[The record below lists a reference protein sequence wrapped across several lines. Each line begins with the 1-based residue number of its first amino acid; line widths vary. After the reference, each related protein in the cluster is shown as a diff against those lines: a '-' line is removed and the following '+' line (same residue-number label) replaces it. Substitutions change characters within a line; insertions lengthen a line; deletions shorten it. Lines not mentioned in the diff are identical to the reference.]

1 VPLSE
6 TTREVLEREDHDLAE
21 PEVHWSTWPEALD
34 RLWMQRRRILVWILV
49 GVMLSIPLAWRLPK
63 YQSTAQLMPPDNN
76 SGAGLAA
83 LALPT
88 LSKSPGLAGLAGM
101 AGDMFGLKSTGALFT
116 KVLQSQNVDDRIIK
130 RFNLRKRWGSPY
142 QEAARE
148 KLLSRTTIEEDKK
161 SGVISIS
168 FKDRDPKLAQGV
180 VTAYIDEL
188 NNVLKE
194 VSTSSATKEREFLEQ
209 RLKEEQQALD
219 DAQQKFSQFA
229 SKNMALDIPEQTR
242 VTVEAASRLQ
252 GELIANRAQLQALE
266 QTYTPENYRVKSLQA
281 HVNELEKELNRLNN
295 GRSSQVAPDP
305 SNPYPSVKNLPVL
318 GVQWSD
324 LYRNTK
330 IHETVYELLTQQ
342 LEMARI
348 QEVKDIPVAKQL
360 DPPLESERKTPS
372 PVIIVGIAIIL
383 SMLLACAG
391 ILLRDRWE
399 MLNVNDPR
407 RMLLSKVYSGIR
419 ESLTSM
425 WPGRGS
431 RSKDRER
438 SYRP

>member
-1 VPLSE
+1 MPLSE
-6 TTREVLEREDHDLAE
+6 TTREVLEREDHELAE
-21 PEVHWSTWPEALD
+21 PEVRWSTWPEAAD
-34 RLWMQRRRILVWILV
+34 RLWMLRRRILIWVLV
-49 GVMLSIPLAWRLPK
+49 GVVLSIPLAWRLPK
-63 YQSTAQLMPPDNN
+63 YKSTAELMPPENN

-83 LALPT
+83 LALPS

-130 RFNLRKRWGSPY
+130 QFHLRERWGLSY
-142 QEAARE
+142 QEAVRE
-148 KLLSRTTIEEDKK
+148 KLLSRTNIEEDKK

-168 FKDRDPKLAQGV
+168 FKDRDPQLARDV
-180 VTAYIDEL
+180 VSAYINEL

-209 RLKEEQQALD
+209 RLKEEQAALD

-266 QTYTPENYRVKSLQA
+266 QTYTPENFRVKSLQA

-295 GRSSQVAPDP
+295 GRAAQAPQDP

-324 LYRNTK
+324 LYRETK

-360 DPPLESERKTPS
+360 DPPLIPERKTPS
-372 PVIIVGIAIIL
+372 PVLIMATGIIVSL
-383 SMLLACAG
+383 LLACMG
-391 ILLRDRWE
+391 ILLRDKWE
-399 MLNVNDPR
+399 MWNANDPR
-407 RMLLSKVYSGIR
+407 RMLLSKMYSGTR
-419 ESLTSM
+419 ESITAIL
-425 WPGRGS
+425 PGRGS
-431 RSKDRER
+431 RNKDRER
-438 SYRP
+438 SY